1 MQALSLNNAQH
12 GVSLIEV
19 LIALLVLAVGV
30 LGFAGLQMTAL
41 NQSTA
46 ANHRAAAVLIA
57 QDAIE
62 RIELNPGQRDAYL
75 SATWPAGSV
84 GGAPSNTCV
93 GSACAPT
100 GIVTWDIAQLTWQAA
115 NQLPAGRIEASD
127 CGFSSLTCIVVSW
140 DGQQPGDCIADG
152 GVNTDIDSNCLV
164 LEVAR

>member
-1 MQALSLNNAQH
+1 MQTLSLNNAQH

-62 RIELNPGQRDAYL
+62 RMELNPAARDTYL
-75 SATWPAGSV
+75 NDSWTAGTLGDS
-84 GGAPSNTCV
+84 PSNTCI
-93 GSACAPT
+93 T
-100 GIVTWDIAQLTWQAA
+100 GTCDSEAIAAWDIAQLTWQAA
-115 NQLPAGRIEASD
+115 NQLPAGQIEASD